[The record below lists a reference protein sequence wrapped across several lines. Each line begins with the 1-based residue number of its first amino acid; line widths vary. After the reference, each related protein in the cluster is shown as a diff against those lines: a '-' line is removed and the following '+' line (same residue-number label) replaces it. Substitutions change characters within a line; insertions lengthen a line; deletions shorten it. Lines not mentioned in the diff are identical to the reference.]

1 MSTEKLAVADN
12 MVVSM
17 DYTLRLDDGEVVDS
31 SEGREPLEF
40 LHGRGHIIP
49 GLEKELYGL
58 FVGDEKKVKVT
69 PADGYGEMDDDALQL
84 YPLDVFP
91 SDMQLQE
98 GLVLHMRDPESGQ
111 VVEAFIDSIQADG
124 VVLNF
129 NHPLAGETLFFDV
142 KIAGVRHAS
151 SEELAHGHVHGD
163 GHAH

>member
-1 MSTEKLAVADN
+1 MSTENLAVADN
-12 MVVSM
+12 MVVSL

-40 LHGRGHIIP
+40 LHGRGQIIP

-58 FVGDEKKVKVT
+58 VTGNEKKVKVA

-91 SDMQLQE
+91 SDMELQQ

-111 VVEAFIDSIQADG
+111 VVTNAAQDIVEENTDTFHVLAFKLTIQ
-124 VVLNF
+124 
-129 NHPLAGETLFFDV
+129 
-142 KIAGVRHAS
+142 K
-151 SEELAHGHVHGD
+151 
-163 GHAH
+163 